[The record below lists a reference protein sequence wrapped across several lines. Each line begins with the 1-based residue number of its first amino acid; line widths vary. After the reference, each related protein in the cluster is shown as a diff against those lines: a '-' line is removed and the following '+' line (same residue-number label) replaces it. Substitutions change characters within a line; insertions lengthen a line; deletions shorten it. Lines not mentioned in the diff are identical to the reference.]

1 MKCMKWM
8 LDLEIPAA
16 PCKIEYKDK
25 LLFIGS
31 CFTQE
36 IGSKMK
42 ELKFNVLQNPHG
54 ILYDPVSISG
64 ALDSYMINKRY
75 EPSDLF
81 QLNDLWH
88 SWQHHSQFS
97 AVEQVEVLN
106 RINASQ
112 ASAHDFINGL
122 DWLVVSVG
130 SAFHYVL
137 KQGNIPVANCHKA
150 ASVLFKKEL
159 LDIEVIREVLGNAI
173 QKLKLLSPHV
183 RIILTVSPVRHIRD
197 GLEQNNRSKA
207 RLLEAV
213 HSLTGQFAHVYY
225 FPAYEILIDELRD
238 YRFYKKD
245 LVHPDDMASQYI
257 FEKFAGSFIDKDA
270 NQLMQQVNGIL
281 AAVKHT
287 PFHKDSVDY
296 KVFKKNQLE
305 KIVGLQKAFPFLDLS
320 AEIISF
326 QS

>member
-1 MKCMKWM
+1 MSMKWM
-8 LDLEIPAA
+8 LDFEIPAA
-16 PCKIEYKDK
+16 PCKIGYRDK

-36 IGSKMK
+36 IGSKLK
-42 ELKFNVLQNPHG
+42 ELKFNLLQNPHG

-75 EPSDLF
+75 ASSDLV

-97 AVEQVEVLN
+97 AGEKAEAVN

-112 ASAHDFINGL
+112 TSAHDFINGL
-122 DWLVVSVG
+122 DWLLVSVG

-137 KQGNIPVANCHKA
+137 THENMPVANCHKA
-150 ASVLFKKEL
+150 PSALFKKEL
-159 LDIEVIREVLGNAI
+159 LDTEVIREVLGNAI
-173 QKLKLLSPHV
+173 QKLKTLSPQV

-197 GLEQNNRSKA
+197 GLVQNNRSKA

-213 HSLTGQFAHVYY
+213 HSLTGQFEYVYY

-245 LVHPDDMASQYI
+245 LVHPDEMAIQYI
-257 FEKFAGSFIDKDA
+257 FEKFAGSFIDNEA
-270 NQLMQQVNGIL
+270 NQLMQEVNGIL
-281 AAVKHT
+281 TAVKHT
-287 PFHKDSVDY
+287 PLHKNTQGY
-296 KVFKKNQLE
+296 NVFKKHQLV
-305 KIVGLQKAFPFLDLS
+305 KVAALQQAFPFLDLG
-320 AEIISF
+320 AEIAWF